1 MRPHNRVLV
10 NHRLAPLDAPAR
22 RRRRHLLD
30 ARVRRPQAVQPLLE
44 QRAQPVVGLGGVDE
58 ERVAARLGL
67 VEDVQER
74 RARRLLLVRHVRVP
88 RHRARA
94 VGEVG
99 VDAVVACAA
108 VDEVDLGVAFGGAG
122 GGVDVVAVG
131 G

>member
-1 MRPHNRVLV
+1 MRPNNRVLV
-10 NHRLAPLDAPAR
+10 NHRLTPLDAPAR
-22 RRRRHLLD
+22 RRRRDLLD
-30 ARVRRPQAVQPLLE
+30 TRVRRPQAVQPLLE

-74 RARRLLLVRHVRVP
+74 RARRLLLVRHVRMP
-88 RHRARA
+88 RNRTRA
-94 VGEVG
+94 VGKVG
-99 VDAVVACAA
+99 VDAVVARAA
-108 VDEVDLGVAFGGAG
+108 VDEVDLGVILGGAR